1 MSKKPLNFKVDAE
14 KLIPFLSSIT
24 NIPETNIM
32 LAMQLRKDLFST
44 RDTINMNDPANVE
57 KESLILGSNKRVKIA
72 IKTLKDIGLL
82 MEKIDPKS
90 GQTVLARNLLSN
102 DTIQLLER
110 LSKNMIT
117 TLRFYIKNP
126 EDWPNFP
133 ITTTLYKSKKMGAD
147 RLRQKRANKKNTTN
161 KTS

>member
-1 MSKKPLNFKVDAE
+1 MKKPLNFKIDAE

-44 RDTINMNDPANVE
+44 RDIINMNDPANVE
-57 KESLILGSNKRVKIA
+57 KESLILGSITRVKTA
-72 IKTLKDIGLL
+72 NKTLKDIGLL
-82 MEKIDPKS
+82 IEKMEPKS
-90 GQTVLARNLLSN
+90 GQHVLARNLSSN

-117 TLRFYIKNP
+117 ALRFYIKNP

-133 ITTTLYKSKKMGAD
+133 IVTIGYKSRKWSANKS
-147 RLRQKRANKKNTTN
+147 RQKRINKKNKVNETG
-161 KTS
+161 